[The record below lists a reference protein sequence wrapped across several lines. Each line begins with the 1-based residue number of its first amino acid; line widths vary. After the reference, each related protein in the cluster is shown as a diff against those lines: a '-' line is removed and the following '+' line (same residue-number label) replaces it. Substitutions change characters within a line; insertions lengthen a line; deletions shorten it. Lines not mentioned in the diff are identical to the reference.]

1 MSRYTFTSLSPQDFE
16 ELVRDLLQAEWNVAI
31 EAFKTGR
38 DSGIDLRYASGH
50 DGTTIV
56 QCKHYA
62 ASGYSK
68 LLSHLLNVE
77 LPKIMRLCPARYVVA
92 TSEGLTPA
100 NKDEIVAAMQP
111 FIRNAG
117 DVLGAQD
124 LEGLLSRHPSVEK
137 ANFKLWLTSTAV
149 LERVLHNAEQC
160 RTDFEVER
168 ISTQA
173 APVCAKQ
180 RIPPRQGAAGRNPC
194 CGDFRGAGH
203 R

>member
-1 MSRYTFTSLSPQDFE
+1 MSRYTFTSLSPQDLE
-16 ELVRDLLQAEWNVAI
+16 ELVRDLLQAEWNVPI

-38 DSGIDLRYASGH
+38 DSGIDLRYAEGP

-62 ASGYSK
+62 ASDYIK
-68 LLSHLLNVE
+68 LISNLRNVE
-77 LPKIMRLCPARYVVA
+77 LPKIMRLRPARYIVA

-111 FIRNAG
+111 FIRSAG
-117 DVLGAQD
+117 DVLGA
-124 LEGLLSRHPSVEK
+124 
-137 ANFKLWLTSTAV
+137 TSTSV

-168 ISTQA
+168 IRR
-173 APVCAKQ
+173 KL
-180 RIPPRQGAAGRNPC
+180 PRVSPSYESIA
-194 CGDFRGAGH
+194 
-203 R
+203 